1 MNNQNKKK
9 KKSGGAGA
17 WFLVALVV
25 LLVRYLNESDGRELQ
40 RFFWRVSHG
49 RVDPVVL
56 VVIGSVVLIAII
68 VAVSLAANK
77 RLKSAEQRPASPR
90 APTGAQQHSHDR
102 IQGYTAADENE
113 FLHWK
118 KQLDGFL
125 AAGLIDRKEY
135 NALLERRKTSY
146 IGK

>member
-56 VVIGSVVLIAII
+56 VVIGSVVLIAVI

-77 RLKSAEQRPASPR
+77 RLKSSERRPASPR
-90 APTGAQQHSHDR
+90 APAGTQHSHDR
-102 IQGYTAADENE
+102 IQGYTTGSEDGYT
-113 FLHWK
+113 HWK

-125 AAGLIDRKEY
+125 AAGLIDRAEY
-135 NALLERRKTSY
+135 LALLERRRDSY
-146 IGK
+146 GGK

>member
-1 MNNQNKKK
+1 MGEMMIRFMPKGYLRLEQATEFEAYY
-9 KKSGGAGA
+9 GGD
-17 WFLVALVV
+17 
-25 LLVRYLNESDGRELQ
+25 ES
-40 RFFWRVSHG
+40 
-49 RVDPVVL
+49 
-56 VVIGSVVLIAII
+56 I